1 MASHS
6 RTGGNR
12 EDIGMSKPQPGDI
25 RLILRPLA
33 SDVPVPIRLRRLLK
47 TLRRAYTPPAG
58 PEVHRNLPGARSRG

>member
-1 MASHS
+1 
-6 RTGGNR
+6 
-12 EDIGMSKPQPGDI
+12 MSKPQPGDI